1 MAKTAISS
9 DVKAANSKLAQFLR
23 RREEE
28 EMILQIGKRK
38 PKQMREEK
46 LPGGSGRWMLEPDYR
61 APTPLID
68 RPRTLQGATSFHF
81 SYISI
86 SKEALPTVNGSPV
99 QGAFGRVKD
108 AALEH
113 SKYIERDG
121 AAERSAGAQHAAY
134 VERENAVENIDPSA
148 LLSEAIE
155 RQIAS
160 VINETP
166 TESEAQILG
175 LVDAI
180 PDGIPSVFSNISD
193 DPFLRQEYWRAV
205 ERSESTPRV
214 HQIVLDPEEALAW
227 WGELP
232 TTDRLDPE
240 FQHHALMVAESHR
253 QHMAR
258 PLRENEIR
266 ERFVPA
272 PYHVSAEKAG
282 KLIEQAQ
289 RMSSYNEAYPPF
301 EFKSGR
307 GGRVQ
312 FRLVAE
318 LPHELTAEDRALIV
332 QNFCDHL
339 ANLEE
344 RVNPDGSK
352 QKIGMMY
359 TAVVHAP
366 DAHNDS
372 RNYHLHVVAHDR
384 PATYLAER
392 GQWDF
397 EVEETYNHKGQD
409 RVRRPFRQNK
419 IGEVSQGS
427 AKTGVEN
434 SGVDFIPGLRRKF
447 ATITNSVLKARGV
460 QRRLDPRKYTEMG
473 IDRTPTDHL
482 GTKAAALE
490 AIGVP
495 TAVGQLN
502 AMAIW
507 GDAERAIRRDAAK
520 AGRTYQT
527 SQTDLEHLAKA
538 IFTIDPAHA
547 SLPEFRAV
555 LAERG
560 RLVEDLASDRE
571 EVMAFDNMEAKA
583 KSRAIRTR
591 QTCIQF
597 LAEIEAGNADRNT
610 RMMRSVIEDRFKG
623 AQAHINQIDEALA
636 PHRQALADAARNIE
650 KREARCAEIDVAL
663 QPVVASLKERAQ
675 IDGIGNVLAAM
686 EQTDRQ
692 SKNKAD
698 EQATAQPK
706 DPSPDIQFDGK
717 TLTIEDLNPDVAS
730 DGAGTDSSAPDISQP
745 SAPLQPTSIEG
756 LPIVAPTI
764 APRKDHADAE
774 PADIIATPDGL
785 SPLRPEQDHVP
796 SDLPPE
802 VISTDIDAPAETPR
816 SSEAVSEGGLPSP
829 SAPDESV
836 AAAQPILAEDQ
847 SASEAP
853 VDRRRKLVD
862 PTLFDLP
869 VQEPPIKPGT
879 TKAEYS
885 DWDEL
890 VNRVAADRIPVKAEK
905 LPSGEMKFTVPS
917 LSPEENALLHARRF
931 SRRVGGRLAAIYE
944 RQQQEIQR
952 LHRWIKSQGQEPGSL
967 LLVDRTASLGSEVRS
982 AVRTLFRHWGS
993 HASVIGAIREEND
1006 RRIELARA
1014 IANQPVPEPKPADHD
1029 VEMRKAHAA
1038 RSYPQPDQA
1047 YTVEVRDFLRLL
1059 HEAAPEKDLQSA
1071 ADKIHASVT
1080 AREDIYKHTT
1090 ELAVAYRGYVDGV
1103 DQRLA
1108 ERQRNERR
1116 GR

>member
-38 PKQMREEK
+38 PKQICEEK

-86 SKEALPTVNGSPV
+86 SKEALPTVNGSPI
-99 QGAFGRVKD
+99 QGVFGRAKN

-134 VERENAVENIDPSA
+134 VERENAVEGIDPSA
-148 LLSEAIE
+148 LMAEAIE

-193 DPFLRQEYWRAV
+193 DPFLRQEFWRAA
-205 ERSESTPRV
+205 ERIEATPRS
-214 HQIVLDPEEALAW
+214 HQIILDPEISPAW
-227 WGELP
+227 WANLEP
-232 TTDRLDPE
+232 TNLLDPE
-240 FQHHALMVAESHR
+240 FKHHAMMVAESYR
-253 QHMAR
+253 QHIALPVAEGKVR
-258 PLRENEIR
+258 
-266 ERFVPA
+266 A
-272 PYHVSAEKAG
+272 PFAAKPYPVSAERAG
-282 KLIEQAQ
+282 KLIQQSQ
-289 RMSSYNEAYPPF
+289 RMDGYNDYSPPF

-339 ANLEE
+339 GTLED

-352 QKIGMMY
+352 EKIGMMY

-372 RNYHLHVVAHDR
+372 RNYHLHVVAYDR
-384 PATYLAER
+384 PAKFMDELN
-392 GQWDF
+392 QWDF
-397 EVEETYNHKGQD
+397 EVREVYQDPGSRKD
-409 RVRRPFRQNK
+409 RVRYPLRQNK
-419 IGEVSQGS
+419 IGQVSQGS

-460 QRRLDPRKYTEMG
+460 QRKLDPRKYTEMG

-502 AMAIW
+502 ALAIW

-547 SLPEFRAV
+547 SLPEFRTI
-555 LAERG
+555 LDERG
-560 RLVEDLASDRE
+560 RLVADLASDRE

-610 RMMRSVIEDRFKG
+610 RIMRSVIEDRFKG

-636 PHRQALADAARNIE
+636 PHRQVLADAARNIE
-650 KREARCAEIDVAL
+650 KREARCAEIDAAL
-663 QPVVASLKERAQ
+663 QPIVATLKDRAQ
-675 IDGIGNVLAAM
+675 KYGIGNVLAAM
-686 EQTDRQ
+686 EQAERQ
-692 SKNKAD
+692 SKDKAD
-698 EQATAQPK
+698 EQTAGQPK
-706 DPSPDIQFDGK
+706 VPNPDIQFDGK
-717 TLTIEDLNPDVAS
+717 TLTIEALNAHIANDEARAESAS
-730 DGAGTDSSAPDISQP
+730 ADISQP
-745 SAPLQPTSIEG
+745 SVPLQPMSIGG
-756 LPIVAPTI
+756 LPIVVPTI
-764 APRKDHADAE
+764 APRKEHSDAE
-774 PADIIATPDGL
+774 RVDNHSTPDGL
-785 SPLRPEQDHVP
+785 SPLRPEPDRVL
-796 SDLPPE
+796 SDLPRE
-802 VISTDIDAPAETPR
+802 VIATNIDAPAETPR
-816 SSEAVSEGGLPSP
+816 GSEAMAEGGLPLP
-829 SAPDESV
+829 STP
-836 AAAQPILAEDQ
+836 QPILETGQ
-847 SASEAP
+847 SALEKPVVQRRKP
-853 VDRRRKLVD
+853 VD
-862 PTLFDLP
+862 PALFDLP
-869 VQEPPIKPGT
+869 VQEPPIKPET
-879 TKAEYS
+879 TTADYS

-890 VNRVAADRIPVKAEK
+890 VNRVAANRIPVKAEK

-952 LHRWIKSQGQEPGSL
+952 LHRWIKSQGQDPGSL
-967 LLVDRTASLGSEVRS
+967 LLIRRSASLGGEVQS
-982 AVRTLFRHWGS
+982 AVRTLFRHWGA

-1006 RRIELARA
+1006 RRIELAKA
-1014 IANQPVPEPKPADHD
+1014 IANQPIPEPKPADLGI
-1029 VEMRKAHAA
+1029 EMRKAHAA

-1059 HEAAPEKDLQSA
+1059 HEAAPAEDIQAA
-1071 ADKIHASVT
+1071 ADKIHADPY
-1080 AREDIYKHTT
+1080 AREDIYKHTI
-1090 ELAVAYRGYVDGV
+1090 ELAVTYRGYVEGA
-1103 DQRLA
+1103 DQRLL
-1108 ERQRNERR
+1108 EWHRDDHR